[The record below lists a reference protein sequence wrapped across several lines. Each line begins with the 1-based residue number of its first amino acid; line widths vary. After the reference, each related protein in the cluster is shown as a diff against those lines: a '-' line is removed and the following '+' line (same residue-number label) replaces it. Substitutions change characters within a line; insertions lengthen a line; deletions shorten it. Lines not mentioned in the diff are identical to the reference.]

1 MNKERIKKRIGEL
14 MVERNR
20 FIEQRNHWEAN
31 KLGEKIAGL
40 RHQLTLSDLAI
51 ATENMNARFTREHDV
66 ERPTTQKVRI

>member
-1 MNKERIKKRIGEL
+1 

-51 ATENMNARFTREHDV
+51 ATENMNARFTKEHDNNGV
-66 ERPTTQKVRI
+66 F

>member
-1 MNKERIKKRIGEL
+1 MNKERINRRIDQLKEG
-14 MVERNR
+14 RNR

-31 KLGEKIAGL
+31 KLGEQIAGL
-40 RHQLTLSDLAI
+40 RHQLTLSDLDI